1 MEQEN
6 WKDKIIVIAE
16 DEKINFLFLQAVF
29 KKTGATIFWARNGE
43 EVIRICDKEKNIDI
57 ILMDIKMPG
66 IDGYEATR
74 IIKDKYP
81 GITVIIQ
88 TAYNLSEDRDKA
100 YEAGC
105 DSFLAKPIK
114 PKNLMATVKKY
125 I

>member
-43 EVIRICDKEKNIDI
+43 EVIKICDKEKNIDI

>member
-16 DEKINFLFLQAVF
+16 DEKINFLFLKAVF

-43 EVIRICDKEKNIDI
+43 EVVRICDKEKNIDI

-81 GITVIIQ
+81 DITVIVQ

>member
-16 DEKINFLFLQAVF
+16 DEKINFLFLKAVF
-29 KKTGATIFWARNGE
+29 KKTGATIFWAKNGE
-43 EVIRICDKEKNIDI
+43 EVISICDKEKNIDI

-74 IIKDKYP
+74 IIKNKYP
-81 GITVIIQ
+81 GITVIVQ

>member
-74 IIKDKYP
+74 IIKNKYP
-81 GITVIIQ
+81 GITVIVQ

>member
-16 DEKINFLFLQAVF
+16 DEKINFLFLKAVF
-29 KKTGATIFWARNGE
+29 KETGATIFWARNGE
-43 EVIRICDKEKNIDI
+43 EVIGICDKEKNIDI

-81 GITVIIQ
+81 GISVIIQ

-100 YEAGC
+100 YVAGC

>member
-6 WKDKIIVIAE
+6 WQDKVILIAE
-16 DEKINFLFLQAVF
+16 DEKINFLFLKAVF
-29 KKTGATIFWARNGE
+29 KKTEAKIIWARNGE
-43 EVIRICDKEKNIDI
+43 EVIDICEKEKKIDI
-57 ILMDIKMPG
+57 VLMDIKMPG

-74 IIKDKYP
+74 KIKEKYP
-81 GITVIIQ
+81 NITVIAQ
-88 TAYNLSEDRDKA
+88 TAYNLSEDRDRA

-114 PKNLMATVKKY
+114 PKNLMATVKKF